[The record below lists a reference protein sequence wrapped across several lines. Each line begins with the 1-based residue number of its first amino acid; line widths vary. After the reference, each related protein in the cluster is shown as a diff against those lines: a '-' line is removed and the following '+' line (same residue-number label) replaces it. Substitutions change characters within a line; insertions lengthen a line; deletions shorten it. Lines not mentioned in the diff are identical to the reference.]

1 MDSPPACFAGG
12 GPAWKVQFENQ
23 GKWINPLI
31 GWTSTGDA
39 LENVGR
45 PLYFSSKEAAVRFAE
60 RNGWGYEVEEPQIRS
75 RARPKRFGGYGDNFS
90 VTRKV
95 SQGASNL
102 CAGSVGR

>member
-1 MDSPPACFAGG
+1 M
-12 GPAWKVQFENQ
+12 
-23 GKWINPLI
+23 I

-39 LENVGR
+39 LENAGR

-90 VTRKV
+90 VTRKA
-95 SQGASNL
+95 SQGA
-102 CAGSVGR
+102 GSLRSVNVGR